1 MYLTNVLLEN
11 FLIKMVL
18 SLLIVHSLVKCDKN
32 NEQRFQFPEFDYKET
47 NKNELSYREFESACE
62 QSSQCKELQPN
73 GIQRHRCIMECISP
87 SCYQDIYRFDEL
99 EEGEIDV
106 RLVSFKGCFVQR
118 LGRSRN
124 R

>member
-1 MYLTNVLLEN
+1 
-11 FLIKMVL
+11 MVL

-73 GIQRHRCIMECISP
+73 SIQRHRCIMECISP